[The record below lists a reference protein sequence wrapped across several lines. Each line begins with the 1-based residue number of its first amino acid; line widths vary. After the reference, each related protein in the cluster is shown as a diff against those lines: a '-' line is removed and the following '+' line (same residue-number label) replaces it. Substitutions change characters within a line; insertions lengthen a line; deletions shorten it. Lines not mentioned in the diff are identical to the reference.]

1 MYRIMLVD
9 DEEYVLSALRRN
21 LALLGYELET
31 FSQPRQALTRAGEV
45 SFDLVISDYRMP
57 DMDGVALIKELKKI
71 QPNLV
76 AVMLTGFIDLR
87 SIMNEINDA
96 GIYRIL
102 TKPCDTDKLNATI
115 SEALGQRARDGDT
128 QTPRVPVLTV
138 PKPKGALAA
147 LEAKY
152 PGITQ
157 PESDHIPTY

>member
-9 DEEYVLSALRRN
+9 DEVYVLSALRRN
-21 LALLGYELET
+21 LATLGYELET
-31 FSQPRQALTRAGEV
+31 FSQPRKALTRAGEV

-57 DMDGVALIKELKKI
+57 DIDGVTLIKELKKI
-71 QPNLV
+71 QPSLV
-76 AVMLTGFIDLR
+76 AIMLSGFIDLR
-87 SIMNEINDA
+87 SIMNEINEA
-96 GIYRIL
+96 GVYRIL
-102 TKPCDTDKLNATI
+102 TKPWDTDKLNATI

-128 QTPRVPVLTV
+128 QTSRVPVLTM

-157 PESDHIPTY
+157 PESDHVPTY

>member
-9 DEEYVLSALRRN
+9 DEEYVLTALRRN
-21 LALLGYELET
+21 LAPLGYELET
-31 FSQPRQALTRAGEV
+31 FDHPRQALTRAGEV

-57 DMDGVALIKELKKI
+57 DMDGVALIKELKVI

-87 SIMNEINDA
+87 SIMNEINEA

-115 SEALGQRARDGDT
+115 NEALEQRTRNGEKQMSHA
-128 QTPRVPVLTV
+128 PVLTV

-157 PESDHIPTY
+157 PESDWDHTY

>member
-1 MYRIMLVD
+1 MHRIMLVD
-9 DEEYVLSALRRN
+9 DEEYILTALRRS
-21 LALLGYELET
+21 LAPSGYELET
-31 FSQPRQALTRAGEV
+31 FSHPRQALTRAGEV

-57 DMDGVALIKELKKI
+57 DMDGVTLIKELKKV
-71 QPNLV
+71 QPHIV
-76 AVMLTGFIDLR
+76 AVMLSGFIDLR
-87 SIMNEINDA
+87 LIMNEINSA

-115 SEALGQRARDGDT
+115 NEALEQRIRNGDK
-128 QTPRVPVLTV
+128 QMSHVPVLTV

-157 PESDHIPTY
+157 PETKWDPNY

>member
-1 MYRIMLVD
+1 
-9 DEEYVLSALRRN
+9 
-21 LALLGYELET
+21 
-31 FSQPRQALTRAGEV
+31 
-45 SFDLVISDYRMP
+45 
-57 DMDGVALIKELKKI
+57 
-71 QPNLV
+71 
-76 AVMLTGFIDLR
+76 
-87 SIMNEINDA
+87 MNEINDA

-157 PESDHIPTY
+157 PESDQDPTY